1 MATAKQ
7 ALTQNSDKFTFIIT
21 PKKKPDVVRVSTKVC
36 PFLGRHSRS
45 PAAVQLTFLPA
56 VAVGVLQRDEGL

>member
-36 PFLGRHSRS
+36 PFSGRHSRS